1 MVADGFG
8 TQHMSIFAV
17 GDSIDGY
24 SGEHPLTPQTIR
36 AILELIAEARA
47 GDVVA
52 GWLLPALSRRL
63 QRELDRAEADLAD
76 AGRNAEVLDD
86 HDGDRLAMELDHLE
100 ARCVALRTLLSW
112 VAESYR
118 VSPKKPVGV

>member
-8 TQHMSIFAV
+8 RHMSSIFAV
-17 GDSIDGY
+17 SDNIDGY
-24 SGEHPLTPQTIR
+24 SGEHPLTPRTIQ
-36 AILELIAEARA
+36 AILELIAEARV
-47 GDVVA
+47 GDA
-52 GWLLPALSRRL
+52 AARWLLPALSRRL

-76 AGRNAEVLDD
+76 AGRNATALDD
-86 HDGDRLAMELDHLE
+86 HDGDRLAMELEHLE
-100 ARCVALRTLLSW
+100 ARCVALRTLLGW